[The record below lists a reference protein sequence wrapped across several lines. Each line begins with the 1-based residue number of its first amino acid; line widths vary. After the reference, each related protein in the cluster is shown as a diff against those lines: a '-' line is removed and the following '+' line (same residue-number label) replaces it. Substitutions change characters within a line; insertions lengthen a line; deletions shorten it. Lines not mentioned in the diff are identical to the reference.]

1 MSIKNNTKPPNREI
15 TTNLKKHLWRSIVII
30 LIFYILVEY
39 LITLIYNPIYQLFL
53 LNYDES
59 LYQLTFFL
67 FLLITNLIF
76 GLFIIGFVPKILGLQ
91 LNKHSI
97 SQFLEK
103 IGLGWLRS
111 ISKEILLGII
121 AVILIFFFNYFFN
134 IVYFLILSP
143 EYPYY
148 PNYFNYIIL
157 EKVFLLEI
165 SFWREVTF
173 RGIFLSILTKK
184 YRREVV
190 IFLNSFIYLFYFY
203 IKFLIY
209 INFQMFS
216 IFQLI
221 IVSFLIFFYALIN
234 SYLFFKTNSL
244 IPGIVLNTGLILTNS
259 ILTYMIIL
267 WFKILVEA

>member
-1 MSIKNNTKPPNREI
+1 MSIKNNTKPPNKKI
-15 TTNLKKHLWRSIVII
+15 TTNLKEHLWRSIVII
-30 LIFYILVEY
+30 IILISYILVEY
-39 LITLIYNPIYQLFL
+39 LIILIYNPIDQLYFL
-53 LNYDES
+53 EHDEF
-59 LYQLTFFL
+59 LYQLTLLF

-76 GLFIIGFVPKILGLQ
+76 GLFLIGVVPKILGFQ

-121 AVILIFFFNYFFN
+121 AVILISFVN
-134 IVYFLILSP
+134 IVYFLILLP

-148 PNYFNYIIL
+148 LSSINHIVFETIFFLGIYFWS
-157 EKVFLLEI
+157 EI
-165 SFWREVTF
+165 TF
-173 RGIFLSILTKK
+173 RGIFLSVLMKK
-184 YRREVV
+184 YRSIVV

-203 IKFLIY
+203 IKLLIF
-209 INFQMFS
+209 INLQMFLS
-216 IFQLI
+216 FELI

-244 IPGIVLNTGLILTNS
+244 IPGIVLNTGLILTGFLLAD
-259 ILTYMIIL
+259 IIVMI
-267 WFKILVEA
+267 